1 MGYDDFEFSD
11 RDYSDCEYS
20 DCDTPYCDC
29 NKRPVPAN
37 ATCDPLPPPAS
48 NAHEQTPVS
57 ASATC
62 DPLPHPNVDTKY
74 CSCLECSTYYP
85 EPVSATETCDALPQP
100 TSTAET
106 SIRKHLEK
114 LAEEMWIIHA
124 WESRDGNPPDNHIKY
139 PDYLAFNL
147 TRPQIIDYM
156 LVFKDCLCCR
166 RHTGDASAPSLPK
179 TNGGIGDYCHEDACE
194 CNCRHLL
201 RKLND
206 ALTISLS

>member
-11 RDYSDCEYS
+11 CEYS
-20 DCDTPYCDC
+20 DCDTHNCDC

-37 ATCDPLPPPAS
+37 ATCAPLPPPAS
-48 NAHEQTPVS
+48 IMPELIPGS

-62 DPLPHPNVDTKY
+62 DPLPPPNVNTKY
-74 CSCLECSTYYP
+74 CSCLECNP
-85 EPVSATETCDALPQP
+85 EPIPATETCDALPQP
-100 TSTAET
+100 TSTDVT
-106 SIRKHLEK
+106 SICKHLEK
-114 LAEEMWIIHA
+114 LADEMWVIHA
-124 WESRDGNPPDNHIKY
+124 WESRDGTPPDNHIKY

-156 LVFKDCLCCR
+156 LVFKDCLCCQ

-179 TNGGIGDYCHEDACE
+179 TNGGLGDYCHDDACE